1 MSLDTLSPDTLS
13 LSSHPVS
20 QAVKRDAEE
29 YMSVRQLT
37 KLFFGQTVLDS
48 VSFSLQ
54 AGEIRALLGEN
65 GAGKSTLINIL
76 SGVHQPDGG
85 SIILQGSP
93 ISFNKPLDAWE
104 AGITTIHQE
113 FSLFPD
119 LTVAET
125 IFAGH
130 LPVNRFGFIQWRRIV
145 NDARQVL
152 ALLGVSI
159 NPLGKIA
166 ELSIA
171 EQQLVEIARALTSK
185 PRLIIMDEPTAA
197 LSPTEVEKLKQ
208 VVRTI
213 AENGVAVIYVSH
225 RLEEIKDLCKTYSVL
240 RDGRLVGQGEVNEI
254 SIDNLVRLMVG
265 RDLATLDRSVHQATG
280 SYALEVENLSGV
292 AAGSDRVA
300 VRNVSFGVRAGEIVG
315 FAGLVGAGR
324 TEIARLLFGADPIGS
339 GTLRIQGKAYHPSS
353 PRNAIAAGIGLV
365 PEDRK
370 RQALFM
376 SLSVE
381 ENFAIIYSPSMI
393 HSLFSAARHFIDR
406 QRERRSLLDF
416 KKQLNLRA
424 VSMGADIATLSGGN
438 QQKVVL
444 ARWMSQ
450 NPVILIV
457 DEPTR
462 GVDIAAK
469 ADVHRL
475 LRDMAA
481 KGVAIILISSDLPEI
496 LAVSDRILTLRAGQL
511 TGELSAHEA
520 NEENLMQLMT
530 RHTPQV

>member
-1 MSLDTLSPDTLS
+1 MSVETLL

-20 QAVKRDAEE
+20 PAVNRDGDE
-29 YMSVRQLT
+29 YISIRNLT
-37 KLFFGQTVLDS
+37 KSFFGQTVLDS
-48 VSFSLQ
+48 VSFSLR

-85 SIILQGSP
+85 TVILQGRST
-93 ISFNKPLDAWE
+93 SFNKPLDAWKT
-104 AGITTIHQE
+104 GITTIHQE

-130 LPVNRFGFIQWRRIV
+130 LPVNRFGFVRWNAIL

-152 ALLGVSI
+152 ELLGVPI
-159 NPLGKIA
+159 NPLRKIA

-208 VVRTI
+208 AVRTI
-213 AENGVAVIYVSH
+213 AESGVAVIYVSH
-225 RLEEIKDLCKTYSVL
+225 RLEEIKALCETYSVL
-240 RDGRLVGQGEVNEI
+240 RDGQLVGQGEVKNI
-254 SIDNLVRLMVG
+254 SIDGLVRLMVG
-265 RDLATLDRSVHQATG
+265 RDLATFDHSARDTTG
-280 SYALEVENLSGV
+280 HNILEVENLSS
-292 AAGSDRVA
+292 AATGFERVA
-300 VRNVSFGVRAGEIVG
+300 VRNVSFTVKAGEIVG

-324 TEIARLLFGADPIGS
+324 TEIARLLFGADPIGT
-339 GTLRIQGKAYHPSS
+339 GTLRLQGKAYHPTS
-353 PRNAIAAGIGLV
+353 PRDAIVAGIGLV

-370 RQALFM
+370 QQALFM
-376 SLSVE
+376 SLTVE
-381 ENFAIIYSPSMI
+381 ENFAIIHSP
-393 HSLFSAARHFIDR
+393 LRTARHFIDR
-406 QRERRSLLDF
+406 QRERLSFLDF
-416 KKQLNLRA
+416 KKKLNLRA
-424 VSMGADIATLSGGN
+424 VSLGADIATLSGGN

-444 ARWMSQ
+444 ARWMAQ
-450 NPVILIV
+450 NPALLIV

-481 KGVAIILISSDLPEI
+481 KGVAIILISSDLPEV
-496 LAVSDRILTLRAGQL
+496 LAVSDRILTMRSGQL
-511 TGELSAHEA
+511 TGELLAHEA
-520 NEENLMQLMT
+520 NEENVMQLMT
-530 RHTPQV
+530 RPVVPV

>member
-1 MSLDTLSPDTLS
+1 MSLETLL
-13 LSSHPVS
+13 LSSHPDSSAVS
-20 QAVKRDAEE
+20 RDSEE
-29 YMSVRQLT
+29 YISVRNLT

-48 VSFSLQ
+48 ISFSLR

-85 SIILQGSP
+85 SIILQGRT
-93 ISFNKPLDAWE
+93 ISFNKPLDAWK

-130 LPVNRFGFIQWRRIV
+130 LPVNRFGFVRWKTIV

-152 ALLGVSI
+152 TLLGVSI
-159 NPLGKIA
+159 NPLRKIA

-185 PRLIIMDEPTAA
+185 PQLIIMDEPTAA
-197 LSPTEVEKLKQ
+197 LSPAEVEKLKQ

-213 AENGVAVIYVSH
+213 AESGVAVIYVSH
-225 RLEEIKDLCKTYSVL
+225 RLEEITALCQTYSVL
-240 RDGRLVGQGEVNEI
+240 RDGQLVGQGEVKDV

-265 RDLATLDRSVHQATG
+265 RDLAGFDRSVRGVTG
-280 SYALEVENLSGV
+280 SNILAVENLSS
-292 AAGSDRVA
+292 ASAGADRVS
-300 VRNVSFGVRAGEIVG
+300 VRNVSFTVKAGEIVG

-339 GTLRIQGKAYHPSS
+339 GTLRVQGKAYHPSS
-353 PRNAIAAGIGLV
+353 PRDAIAAGIGLV

-370 RQALFM
+370 QQALFM

-381 ENFAIIYSPSMI
+381 ENFAIIYSP
-393 HSLFSAARHFIDR
+393 LRAARHFIDR
-406 QRERRSLLDF
+406 QRERASFLDF
-416 KKQLNLRA
+416 KQQLNLRA
-424 VSMGADIATLSGGN
+424 VSLGADIATLSGGN

-444 ARWMSQ
+444 ARWMAQ
-450 NPVILIV
+450 NPALLIV

-481 KGVAIILISSDLPEI
+481 KGVAIILISSDLPEV
-496 LAVSDRILTLRAGQL
+496 LAVSDRILTMRSGQL
-511 TGELSAHEA
+511 TGELLAHEA
-520 NEENLMQLMT
+520 NEENVMQLMT
-530 RHTPQV
+530 RSLIPV

>member
-1 MSLDTLSPDTLS
+1 MSLDTLS
-13 LSSHPVS
+13 LSSHPDS
-20 QAVKRDAEE
+20 LAGDQDRDE
-29 YMSVRQLT
+29 YISVRNLT
-37 KLFFGQTVLDS
+37 KSFFGQTVLDS

-54 AGEIRALLGEN
+54 TGEIRALLGEN
-65 GAGKSTLINIL
+65 GAGKSTLINLL
-76 SGVHQPDGG
+76 SGVHQPDSGH
-85 SIILQGSP
+85 IILQGRE
-93 ISFNKPLDAWE
+93 ISFNQPLDAWKS
-104 AGITTIHQE
+104 GITTIHQE
-113 FSLFPD
+113 FILFPD

-130 LPVNRFGFIQWRRIV
+130 LPVNLFGFIRWNAIN

-159 NPLGKIA
+159 NPSRRIA

-213 AENGVAVIYVSH
+213 AASGVAVIYVSH
-225 RLEEIKDLCKTYSVL
+225 RLEEIKSLCETYTVL
-240 RDGRLVGQGEVNEI
+240 RDGQLVGQGAVEDV
-254 SIDNLVRLMVG
+254 SIDHLVRLMVG
-265 RDLATLDRSVHQATG
+265 RDLADVDHGARGDTG
-280 SYALEVENLSGV
+280 STILEVENLSSVGV
-292 AAGSDRVA
+292 GADRVS
-300 VRNVSFGVRAGEIVG
+300 VRKVSFTVKAGEIVG

-324 TEIARLLFGADPIGS
+324 TEIARLIFGADPIGS
-339 GTLRIQGKAYHPSS
+339 GTLRLQGKAYRPSS
-353 PRNAIAAGIGLV
+353 PRDAIAAGIGLV

-370 RQALFM
+370 QQALFM
-376 SLSVE
+376 SLTVE
-381 ENFAIIYSPSMI
+381 ENFAIIHSPTRT
-393 HSLFSAARHFIDR
+393 ARQFIDR
-406 QRERRSLLDF
+406 QRERLAFLDF

-424 VSMGADIATLSGGN
+424 VSLEAKIATLSGGN

-444 ARWMSQ
+444 ARWMAQ
-450 NPVILIV
+450 HPVLLIV

-475 LRDMAA
+475 LRGMAA
-481 KGVAIILISSDLPEI
+481 KGVAIILISSDLPEV
-496 LAVSDRILTLRAGQL
+496 LAVSDRILTLHAGQL

-520 NEENLMQLMT
+520 NEENVMQLMT
-530 RHTPQV
+530 RHIPQV

>member
-1 MSLDTLSPDTLS
+1 MSFETFSFSSDSDLLEVNRNRDKYIDVQS
-13 LSSHPVS
+13 LSKS
-20 QAVKRDAEE
+20 
-29 YMSVRQLT
+29 
-37 KLFFGQTVLDS
+37 FFGQSVLNNI
-48 VSFSLQ
+48 SFSLRP
-54 AGEIRALLGEN
+54 GEIRALLGEN

-76 SGVHQPDGG
+76 SGVHQPDSG
-85 SIILQGSP
+85 SIFLENHS
-93 ISFNKPLDAWE
+93 ISFNKPLDAWN

-119 LTVAET
+119 LTVGET

-130 LPVNRFGFIQWRRIV
+130 LPVNKLGFVRWKSIM
-145 NDARQVL
+145 NGARQVL

-159 NPLGKIA
+159 NPLRRIA
-166 ELSIA
+166 ELSVA

-197 LSPTEVEKLKQ
+197 LSPAEVEKLKR

-213 AENGVAVIYVSH
+213 SQSGVAVIYVSH
-225 RLEEIKDLCKTYSVL
+225 RLEEIKDLCETYSVL
-240 RDGRLVGQGEVNEI
+240 RDGQLVGEGEVQNV

-265 RDLATLDRSVHQATG
+265 RDLAEFDRSARHISHIPV
-280 SYALEVENLSGV
+280 LEVENLSSMAKGNDSV
-292 AAGSDRVA
+292 RVN
-300 VRNVSFGVRAGEIVG
+300 NVSFTIKGGEIVG

-324 TEIARLLFGADPIGS
+324 TEIARLLFGADPIGG
-339 GTLRIQGKAYHPSS
+339 GTLRMQGKAYSPSS
-353 PRNAIAAGIGLV
+353 PRDAITAGVGLV

-370 RQALFM
+370 QQALFM
-376 SLSVE
+376 SLAVE
-381 ENFAIIYSPSMI
+381 ENFAIIYSP
-393 HSLFSAARHFIDR
+393 LRRARHFIDR
-406 QRERRSLLDF
+406 QRERLSFLDF

-424 VSMGADIATLSGGN
+424 VSLGADIATLSGGN

-444 ARWMSQ
+444 ARWMAQ
-450 NPVILIV
+450 NPALLIV

-475 LRDMAA
+475 LRDMAK
-481 KGVAIILISSDLPEI
+481 KGVAVILISSDLPEV
-496 LAVSDRILTLRAGQL
+496 LAVSDRILTMRAGQL

-520 NEENLMQLMT
+520 NEENVMQLMT
-530 RHTPQV
+530 LPIAQV